1 MRQVAEHAGVAISS
15 VSRVLNDHPE
25 VSTSMR
31 KRVMAA
37 IGALGCEP
45 DLLAQSLRR
54 GSTRT
59 VGFVV
64 RDISNPLFADIVRGA
79 ETRLRAADY
88 SLLLT
93 NSDGDPGLDAE
104 HIRLLTRRRVD
115 GLILSLE
122 TENHPPT
129 LAALNDAQGTL
140 VLLDRE
146 VPAIRAGSV
155 TANHYFGVREA
166 VLDLLRVPDSRV
178 AYIGG
183 PDAVRASRERLR
195 AYLDAHEALGRRPDP
210 DLMRYGSYTEDFG
223 REQAAQL
230 LADHRPS
237 GFLAGGAQISLG
249 VVSAIRG
256 SGRQIGADV
265 DLVAVDG
272 TPLMRTFEP
281 PINTVDRDAIA
292 FGEAAAELLVE
303 MLEEDA
309 PPRVV
314 TLPTEYVRRSS
325 VRAGV
330 DPTVVTPR
338 RDSA

>member
-15 VSRVLNDHPE
+15 VSRVLNDHPD
-25 VSTSMR
+25 VSASMR

-37 IGALGCEP
+37 IGTLGYEP
-45 DLLAQSLRR
+45 DLLARSLRR

-59 VGFVV
+59 VGFVL
-64 RDISNPLFADIVRGA
+64 RDISNPLFADSA
-79 ETRLRAADY
+79 EY

-93 NSDGDPGLDAE
+93 NSDGNPGLDAD

-122 TENHPPT
+122 AENHPPT
-129 LAALNDAQGTL
+129 LAALADAQGAL

-146 VPAIRAGSV
+146 VPAIRASSV
-155 TANHYFGVREA
+155 VANHYLGVRDA
-166 VLDLLRVPDSRV
+166 VLDLLRAPGSRV

-195 AYLDAHEALGRRPDP
+195 AYLDAHEALGRRPDS

-230 LADHRPS
+230 LVDHRPT
-237 GFLAGGAQISLG
+237 GLLAGGAQISLG
-249 VVSAIRG
+249 VLSAIRG
-256 SGRQIGADV
+256 SGRKIGVDI

-272 TPLMRTFEP
+272 IPLMRTFEP
-281 PINTVDRDAIA
+281 PISTVDRDAIA
-292 FGEAAAELLVE
+292 FGEAAAQLLIE
-303 MLEEDA
+303 MLEDDA

-325 VRAGV
+325 VRASI
-330 DPTVVTPR
+330 DPTAVDPR
-338 RDSA
+338 RDSV